1 MRLRF
6 KCIQSSASTLGPTIS
21 QTYSFASD
29 FTTPG
34 TYTFV
39 VPLGVR
45 SIYVNAWGSGGGGGS
60 GAGGAGGGSGS
71 GSAAGRD
78 GSDGWAGARGAPG
91 GNTSL
96 SVSGQST
103 PEFILDGG
111 YGGWEGAMGATY
123 AKRGRGATTSS
134 GGAGGAGSNMPADY
148 RPSGGYYTADG
159 KLIQS
164 YGYFASQ
171 GNRPSSSN
179 VGSAGKAGTSG
190 TYGGGYGGSGGSRLS
205 NTPGI
210 TYGGKTY
217 GAGGWGG
224 AGGSG
229 GSGGGGL
236 AASNYSGG
244 GGGGGSSGTPG
255 AGGGFVAANIS
266 VNPGQTITIVVGAGG
281 KGATTVGS
289 AGAGGTKATNGG
301 TAGSAGSA
309 GQAGGDGGN
318 GAVLITYDATFST
331 NTKEPKNTVWW
342 TSFTSRLLN
351 PDVSGSAIFD
361 ADFEMIADIDWFT
374 SSLSSGSE
382 LDASINVGTL
392 KSSIDVIEDIPWE
405 TWSGSSVELTPS
417 ISTDTTYNAPFDIP
431 PPNPLYDVGTSDV
444 TMMVDY
450 ASSSALLGVEKAEL
464 PELIPFYEWVG
475 NNLVIDSAPIS
486 IAYLGVES
494 NVEPEPIPGW
504 TSFSSIVFDNN
515 VSNTSASL
523 TLPEYEGNVLWDNA
537 PVVSNATTAF
547 QQTTS
552 IAISNDYDA
561 NALFD
566 LGVVSKN
573 SDMTFATA
581 AQVAVEGEV
590 IVNPIYESLNS
601 FNAELTFGSSAVL
614 DDQSETGV

>member
-1 MRLRF
+1 M
-6 KCIQSSASTLGPTIS
+6 GPTIS
-21 QTYSFASD
+21 QTFSFASD
-29 FTTPG
+29 YTTPG

-78 GSDGWAGARGAPG
+78 GSDGWAGARGSPG
-91 GNTSL
+91 GDTSIR
-96 SVSGQST
+96 VSGQLN
-103 PEFILDGG
+103 PEIILYGG

-123 AKRGRGATTSS
+123 ARKGKGATTSS
-134 GGAGGAGSNMPADY
+134 GGAGGDGSNMPADY
-148 RPSGGYYTADG
+148 RPHGGYRNTDG

-164 YGYFASQ
+164 YGFYAVD
-171 GNRPSSSN
+171 GNRPASSN

-190 TYGGGYGGSGGSRLS
+190 AYGGGYGGSGGSRS
-205 NTPGI
+205 GSTPGI
-210 TYGGKTY
+210 TYSGKTY
-217 GAGGWGG
+217 GVGGWGG

-229 GSGGGGL
+229 GSGGGGI

-266 VNPGQTITIVVGAGG
+266 VTPGQTITFVVGAGG
-281 KGATTVGS
+281 KGATAVGS

-301 TAGSAGSA
+301 TAGSAGSS
-309 GQAGGDGGN
+309 GQTGGDGGN
-318 GAVLITYDATFST
+318 GAILITYDATFST

-342 TSFTSRLLN
+342 SSFTSRLIN

-361 ADFEMIADIDWFT
+361 ADFEMIDDIDWFT
-374 SSLSSGSE
+374 SSRSIGSE

-392 KSSIDVIEDIPWE
+392 KSSIDVIEDISWE
-405 TWSGSSVELTPS
+405 TWSGGSVELTPS
-417 ISTDTTYNAPFDIP
+417 ISTDTTYSAPFDIP

-444 TMMVDY
+444 TMSVDY
-450 ASSSALLGVEKAEL
+450 AASSALLGVEKAEP

-475 NNLVIDSAPIS
+475 NNLVIDSATIS

-494 NVEPEPIPGW
+494 NVEPDPIPGW
-504 TSFSSIVFDNN
+504 TNFSSLVFDMT
-515 VSNTSASL
+515 VSNTSASI
-523 TLPEYEGNVLWDNA
+523 TLPEYEGHVLWDNA
-537 PVVSNATTAF
+537 PVVSNANLTF

-552 IAISNDYDA
+552 IAISNDYDV

-573 SDMTFATA
+573 SDMTFATT

-590 IVNPIYESLNS
+590 VVNPIYESLNS
-601 FNAELTFGSSAVL
+601 FDAELTFGSSAVL